1 MAGTERMV
9 DHAQDRS
16 RLLHNR
22 QVDAVEQEMRDAVA
36 RFDVDRVDDGLAAA
50 VLRQLADHD
59 VPAEVIAELVHPDA
73 LDVLLERA
81 CLLSRD
87 SVRSSALFGEHCI
100 RPAWDRPLPVPGMKY
115 AAELAAARAALETAE
130 RWRVLAGRLFAATQV
145 ARTVAPVNGFEDHR

>member
-9 DHAQDRS
+9 EHAQNRS

-22 QVDAVEQEMRDAVA
+22 LAETAEEEVRAAVA

-50 VLRQLADHD
+50 VLRQLADHE

-100 RPAWDRPLPVPGMKY
+100 RPAWDRPLPVPGVKY
-115 AAELAAARAALETAE
+115 AAELAAARASLETAE
-130 RWRVLAGRLFAATQV
+130 RWRVLAGRLFAAAQV
-145 ARTVAPVNGFEDHR
+145 ARSSADA